1 MFKAAYDAGDH
12 EEAFLILA
20 NVPEEGYA
28 RDPRFEHT
36 RKAVQILR
44 ALDER
49 GESIDAGAKS
59 IYALAMGQTLFKDTS
74 TLTSDD
80 KRIVN
85 AIENHIRREI
95 FRDNSNDD
103 AVTVFNNAVEKV
115 AAEFKEGAEGKG
127 LYARRDAAE
136 ANWTPAKY
144 DSKGKVIEAGGY
156 GDVTGESKRPEDV
169 KGWVFEAF
177 DDKIAASKTLSLDT
191 IDDLFFPITRVY
203 RDGTV
208 IRDTPSN
215 LQSEISKNLNGPNS
229 IISVDE
235 KNFIAQNVLS
245 GTADNNALSTNLKLL
260 IVRAKNYD
268 PNVTTKEVMDMV
280 VNGLS
285 ENPAAGYSQLKGK
298 SYPMGLEDIT
308 KKLTGKCSA
317 SAKNN
322 LAMCVNELVRAN
334 TGLSISE
341 IQQQGIGSGNILE
354 LLKEL

>member
-1 MFKAAYDAGDH
+1 
-12 EEAFLILA
+12 
-20 NVPEEGYA
+20 
-28 RDPRFEHT
+28 
-36 RKAVQILR
+36 
-44 ALDER
+44 
-49 GESIDAGAKS
+49 
-59 IYALAMGQTLFKDTS
+59 MGQTLFKDTT

-80 KRIVN
+80 KKIVN
-85 AIENHIRREI
+85 AIKSHIRREI
-95 FRDNSNDD
+95 FRDNSTDD

-191 IDDLFFPITRVY
+191 IDDLFFPAGVMFGNDYYTEHG
-203 RDGTV
+203 GT
-208 IRDTPSN
+208 DL
-215 LQSEISKNLNGPNS
+215 LQGKISRNLNGPNA

-245 GTADNNALSTNLKLL
+245 GKADNNALSTNLKLL

-268 PNVTTKEVMDMV
+268 PNITTKEVMDMV

-308 KKLTGKCSA
+308 KKLTGKCST

-322 LAMCVNELVRAN
+322 FAMCVNELVRAN